1 MLDDDE
7 EDVGVVGGKEEE
19 GQENPEKKKFLHACV
34 LTIYY
39 IGRYIGTYYCRDALI
54 GRST

>member
-7 EDVGVVGGKEEE
+7 EDVGVVVGGKEEE
-19 GQENPEKKKFLHACV
+19 DQKNSEKKKFLHACV

-39 IGRYIGTYYCRDALI
+39 IGMVGRYYCRDALI